1 VPDYVIEVFGRWGR
15 TLLDQIP
22 NMIQA
27 LLVALL
33 ALYIARRLQ
42 RAVEQLF
49 GRERRHRELGRLL
62 GRLVRIAVLVGGLL
76 LVLGIFNQTQIL
88 ASFLASLGI
97 FGLLI
102 AFALQDITKNFA
114 AGILLLVQRP
124 FALDDRI
131 RVREYEGVV
140 TDVSLRATVIRTTDG
155 HEVLI
160 PNADVYSGAITN
172 LTRYPLRR
180 QTIPLVLPLEID
192 GEAARDA
199 LEAALRRVPQIERE
213 PAPVVA
219 ATGVTAAEQQF
230 EARFWIKATLPELP
244 AVVSAAVAELQ
255 GGVQILKG
263 IEPAAAL
270 SKAEATEQA

>member
-1 VPDYVIEVFGRWGR
+1 MSGYITEVVERWGR
-15 TLLDQIP
+15 TLIDQIP
-22 NMIQA
+22 HIVQA
-27 LLVALL
+27 LIVMAL
-33 ALYIARRLQ
+33 AVYIARRAQ
-42 RAVEQLF
+42 SAVEHLI

-62 GRLVRIAVLVGGLL
+62 GRLVRIAVLACGLL

-114 AGILLLVQRP
+114 AGILLLIQRP

-131 RVREYEGVV
+131 RVGVYEGVV
-140 TDVSLRATVIRTTDG
+140 TDVSLRATVIRTVDG
-155 HEVLI
+155 YEVLI

-192 GEAARDA
+192 GEAAQRV
-199 LEAALRRVPQIERE
+199 LEATLRRIPQIERE
-213 PAPVVA
+213 PRPVVA
-219 ATGVTAAEQQF
+219 STGVTAAEQQF
-230 EARFWIKATLPELP
+230 EARFWVASTLPEFP
-244 AVVSAAVAELQ
+244 AIVSEAVLGLQ
-255 GGVQILKG
+255 QGVQILKG
-263 IEPAAAL
+263 IEP
-270 SKAEATEQA
+270 SPTMPRPETEQA